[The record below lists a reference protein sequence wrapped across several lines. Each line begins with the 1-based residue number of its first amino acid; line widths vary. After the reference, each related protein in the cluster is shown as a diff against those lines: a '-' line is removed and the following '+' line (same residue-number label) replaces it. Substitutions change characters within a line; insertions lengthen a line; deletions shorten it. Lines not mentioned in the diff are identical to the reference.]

1 MCLVEGGVY
10 ILPRR
15 VGQQHLLGLP
25 HLPTPPPHSL
35 VSPQPAPR
43 RPRRRHSAPR
53 LMGESSTD
61 VIKDTDSSIFRH
73 ALSPPT
79 PRFASRRPSPTHPA
93 RRAPGRACSASRGAG
108 LTCLDP
114 ACVVAGQ
121 RGAPASTHATSLST
135 PLPPPSHPGPTKP
148 SLTIVLQMRHCG
160 PGQSDKDSHTACPH
174 PAPPRPAPPAPPR
187 PAPRV
192 TSPVS
197 AWPSGAAGHLACP
210 ATRVS
215 RCVPPHA

>member
-73 ALSPPT
+73 ALYPRT

-93 RRAPGRACSASRGAG
+93 RRAPGRACSAQLSREAG

-174 PAPPRPAPPAPPR
+174 PAPPRPAPPR
-187 PAPRV
+187 PARHVPRLRLAQRR
-192 TSPVS
+192 SPT
-197 AWPSGAAGHLACP
+197 P
-210 ATRVS
+210 
-215 RCVPPHA
+215 CVPSRAR

>member
-1 MCLVEGGVY
+1 MPGRG
-10 ILPRR
+10 RR
-15 VGQQHLLGLP
+15 VYP
-25 HLPTPPPHSL
+25 AASRWTAA
-35 VSPQPAPR
+35 SPWPPAPAH
-43 RPRRRHSAPR
+43 PSPPLPCLAPAGAPSPAPSYGRRHSAPR

-73 ALSPPT
+73 ALYPRT

-93 RRAPGRACSASRGAG
+93 RRAPGRACSAQLSRGAG

-174 PAPPRPAPPAPPR
+174 PAPPRPAP
-187 PAPRV
+187 RV

-197 AWPSGAAGHLACP
+197 AWPSGAAQHLACP
-210 ATRVS
+210 AARVS